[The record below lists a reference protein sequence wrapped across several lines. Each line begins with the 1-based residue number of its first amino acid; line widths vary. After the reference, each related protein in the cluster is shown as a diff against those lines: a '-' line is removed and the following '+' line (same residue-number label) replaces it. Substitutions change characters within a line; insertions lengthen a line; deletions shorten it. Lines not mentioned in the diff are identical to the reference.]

1 MAQPPFEAD
10 AAGEPHIEVV
20 VCYATATTEYLQAVQ
35 VVSGASIEQAVRA
48 SDLLQTFPD
57 VDLANSPVGI
67 FGKKKTLDTVLREH
81 DRIEI
86 YRPLLAD
93 PKETRRKRAHQRRA
107 VE

>member
-1 MAQPPFEAD
+1 MAQPPFESA

-20 VCYATATTEYLQAVQ
+20 VCYATATTEYLQPVR
-35 VVSGASIEQAVRA
+35 VVRGASIEQAVRA
-48 SDLLQTFPD
+48 SGLLQTHPD
-57 VDLANSPVGI
+57 IELMNSPVGI

-93 PKETRRKRAHQRRA
+93 PKETRRKRAHRRPEA
-107 VE
+107 V